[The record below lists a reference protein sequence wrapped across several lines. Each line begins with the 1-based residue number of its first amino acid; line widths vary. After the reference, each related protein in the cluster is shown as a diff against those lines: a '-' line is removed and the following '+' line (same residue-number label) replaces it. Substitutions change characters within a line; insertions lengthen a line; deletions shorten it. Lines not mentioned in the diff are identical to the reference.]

1 METAFTGTEG
11 FVSHSQNTGAIT
23 DVQVNY
29 DGLMISELLNNF
41 PNCTSVPDNITPL
54 QNEMGLDNG
63 EVL

>member
-11 FVSHSQNTGAIT
+11 FPSLSQNTGDIT

-29 DGLMISELLNNF
+29 DGLMLAEFLNNLS
-41 PNCTSVPDNITPL
+41 NCTSVPDNITPL
-54 QNEMGLDNG
+54 QNEMDLDNG